1 MDETILRIRE
11 VTKDFPGLRALDGV
25 TLDIRAGEI
34 LALLGQNGSGKSTLV
49 KVLAGVYTPDAGE
62 VEVRR
67 ASSPADVMHFIHQDL
82 GLIEGL
88 TVIENLHLTPQGG
101 GLAPLRRARERRHAR
116 ELLARFG
123 ADIDV
128 GSLVRDLTP
137 AERTIV
143 AIARAMDGWTDPHC
157 VLVLDEPTAALHG
170 EEVQILFR
178 AVVQAARGGAGVV
191 FISHRL
197 EEVTQLADR
206 VAVLRDG
213 RLVADRANQDLSV
226 QDLAELIVGHE
237 TTVGSVGEWP
247 DAAAARPALSVRD
260 LHGSTVR
267 GLSLEVRPGEV
278 VGVAGSLGSGRE
290 ELAGLIFGSLR
301 RTAGTVE
308 ALGTPL
314 PPGSTHEAVRR
325 GLALIP
331 ADRPAHGAVMAHD
344 VLENIVLPDLKPLTR
359 MGFQLSGRREREEV
373 GRWMDRVDL
382 QPRLPRRP
390 LALFSGGN
398 QQKAVVARWLRT
410 APKVLLVEE
419 PTQGVDVGSSEA
431 IRALIV
437 DAAAAGL
444 PVVVTSSDNA
454 DLLRMCHRVIVLRDG
469 VSVAELT
476 GTALTDHRLTTECLG
491 VSPEDLAD
499 LDEELIA

>member
-1 MDETILRIRE
+1 MNERILQVRE
-11 VTKDFPGLRALDGV
+11 VTKDFPGLRALDRV
-25 TLDIRAGEI
+25 TLEIRAGEI

-49 KVLAGVYTPDAGE
+49 KVLAGIYTPDAGE

-67 ASSPADVMHFIHQDL
+67 SGAPGDVMHFIHQDL
-82 GLIEGL
+82 GLIDGL
-88 TVIENLHLTPQGG
+88 TVIENLHLNLRGG
-101 GLAPLRRARERRHAR
+101 GLAPLRRSRERRHAR

-123 ADIDV
+123 ADLDV
-128 GSLVRDLTP
+128 DSYVRDLTP
-137 AERTIV
+137 AQRTIV
-143 AIARAMDGWTDPHC
+143 AIARAMDGWIDPHC

-178 AVVQAARGGAGVV
+178 AVVQAARRGAGVV

-206 VAVLRDG
+206 IAVLRDG
-213 RLVADRANQDLSV
+213 QLVADLDNEGLSV
-226 QDLAELIVGHE
+226 EHLAELIVGHE
-237 TTVGSVGEWP
+237 TSIGEVGEWP
-247 DAAAARPALSVRD
+247 DAAQAQPALSVRG
-260 LHGSTVR
+260 LQGSTVH
-267 GLSLEVRPGEV
+267 GLTFQVRPGEV

-290 ELAGLIFGSLR
+290 EVAGLIFGSLR
-301 RTAGTVE
+301 RTGGTVE
-308 ALGTPL
+308 ALGAPL

-331 ADRPAHGAVMAHD
+331 ADRAAHGAVMSHD
-344 VLENIVLPDLKPLTR
+344 VLENVTLPHLRSLCR
-359 MGFQLSGRREREEV
+359 RGFQISGRRERDEV
-373 GRWMDRVDL
+373 SRWMDRVDL
-382 QPRLPRRP
+382 QPKLPRRP
-390 LALFSGGN
+390 LGLFSGGN

-410 APKVLLVEE
+410 TPKVLLVEE
-419 PTQGVDVGSSEA
+419 PTQGVDVGSSES

-437 DAAAAGL
+437 DAAADGL

-469 VSVAELT
+469 TSVAELT
-476 GTALTDHRLTTECLG
+476 GTDLSDHRLTTECLG

-499 LDEELIA
+499 LEEELIA